1 MPTRT
6 SSAEWRGAL
15 RDGKGQFTVGK
26 SAFTG
31 SYSFVSRFESGEGTN
46 PEELLGAAH
55 AACFSMALSAGL
67 GAHKITPTA
76 IRTSAA
82 VTLDKVEGG
91 FGITVIALDCEG
103 EVPGLS
109 AADFTRYAE
118 EAKAGCPVSKALA
131 GTRITLT
138 ARLKG

>member
-15 RDGKGQFTVGK
+15 RDGKGQFSVGK
-26 SAFTG
+26 SFTG
-31 SYSFVSRFESGEGTN
+31 SYSFVSRFETGEGTN

-67 GAHKITPTA
+67 GAQKITPVA

-91 FGITVIALDCEG
+91 FAITAIALDCEG

-131 GTRITLT
+131 GTKISLT